1 LFKDRLKTMLG
12 GSSTQGTTATGVKQ
26 AGSLVQATG
35 PTTTRQS
42 SGLEQFVSTK
52 KQCNESIAGLVF
64 ERFAEKL
71 IKNRDDLMAKTGCRE
86 VRFTVYV
93 KDGKAALKATPVK
106 DE

>member
-1 LFKDRLKTMLG
+1 MT
-12 GSSTQGTTATGVKQ
+12 
-26 AGSLVQATG
+26 
-35 PTTTRQS
+35 
-42 SGLEQFVSTK
+42 TK
-52 KQCNESIAGLVF
+52 KSCNESIAGLVF

-106 DE
+106 DD